1 MKKIRS
7 VSFLVILMA
16 VAATAAITAPR
27 VSRSVLR
34 SMEMSLDDRI
44 GKLWPDNPLAVVG
57 KTRAVY
63 LEGYGAVFTTEL
75 NLASEGISLMHT
87 SLTPQDK
94 ALVIKKKN
102 ERVADLRQTL
112 SDALVDTAASLDP
125 LPANEQVVIE
135 VILDRY
141 VWEENVTYPAE
152 MIFQGSRQ
160 ALLNVKR
167 ARGVGINEAV
177 HVTEH

>member
-1 MKKIRS
+1 MKPLRS

-16 VAATAAITAPR
+16 AAATAAITAPR
-27 VSRSVLR
+27 VSRTLLR
-34 SMEMSLDDRI
+34 SMETSLDDRI

-57 KTRAVY
+57 HARAVY

-87 SLTPQDK
+87 TLTPQDK
-94 ALVIKKKN
+94 ALVQKKKI
-102 ERVADLRQTL
+102 ERVPQLRKVM
-112 SDALVDTAASLDP
+112 SEALVDTAASLDP

-141 VWEENVTYPAE
+141 GWEENVPYPAE

-160 ALLNVKR
+160 SLLNVKKT
-167 ARGVGINEAV
+167 GG
-177 HVTEH
+177 